1 MCPAE
6 RQRKWLTLVP
16 VFHIF
21 TDLGSPK
28 AQGQICCLYPKD
40 HTATSQIFI
49 FSYFPV
55 CDMLKH
61 RKKEIKKKPKSAS
74 NVSQDFL
81 GRWSERQANESAGI
95 VTFLNSSFLSC
106 TRPGSGSRTAHNGLK
121 WDPRQEVCI
130 PLPWCEEDTRE
141 FSSSM
146 TTGSTCEPQIH
157 SAPWLEGSELLKKA
171 NTSSHSLA

>member
-61 RKKEIKKKPKSAS
+61 RKKEIKKKTPNQHLMWAKISWEDEVKDKQMNQQVLSPFWIHLFFLVQGQDLEAGLLTVGRNGTPDKRFVFPCPGVRRTPENS
-74 NVSQDFL
+74 LPQWPQAPPVSLRSIQPL
-81 GRWSERQANESAGI
+81 G
-95 VTFLNSSFLSC
+95 
-106 TRPGSGSRTAHNGLK
+106 
-121 WDPRQEVCI
+121 
-130 PLPWCEEDTRE
+130 
-141 FSSSM
+141 
-146 TTGSTCEPQIH
+146 
-157 SAPWLEGSELLKKA
+157 
-171 NTSSHSLA
+171 